1 MFGKKKDTDQDQSIP
16 KSKEEP
22 KLTDDSKSGF
32 EKAKESGKEAEMA
45 NVTQD
50 SEIKGTIKF
59 GQAMRVDGNFEGEL
73 SSDNGEL
80 IVGKTGK
87 VKATVKVKSAVVEGR
102 VDGNIRASDKVELKQ
117 SARIFGDVQAKTLIV
132 EQGVIFVGNCNVNPE
147 GAKIEGQSYKAGIR
161 EEIKEEIKGGIK
173 EDIKVNRL
181 VNV

>member
-16 KSKEEP
+16 ESTEEP
-22 KLTDDSKSGF
+22 KLTVDNKSGF
-32 EKAKESGKEAEMA
+32 EKVNESGKEAEMA

-59 GQAMRVDGNFEGEL
+59 GQAMRVDGSFDGEL
-73 SSDNGEL
+73 ISDNGEL

-87 VKATVKVKSAVVEGR
+87 VKANVKVKSAVVEGR

-117 SARIFGDVQAKTLIV
+117 SARIFGDVQAKSLVV
-132 EQGVIFVGNCNVNPE
+132 EQGVIFVGNCNVYPE
-147 GAKIEGQSYKAGIR
+147 GSKIESQGYKAGIR
-161 EEIKEEIKGGIK
+161 EEIKEYV
-173 EDIKVNRL
+173 KVNRL

>member
-16 KSKEEP
+16 ESAEEP
-22 KLTDDSKSGF
+22 KLTVDNKSGF
-32 EKAKESGKEAEMA
+32 EKAKESGKEAKMA

-59 GQAMRVDGNFEGEL
+59 GQAMRVDGSFDGEL
-73 SSDNGEL
+73 ISDNGEL

-87 VKATVKVKSAVVEGR
+87 VKANVKVKSAIVEGR
-102 VDGNIRASDKVELKQ
+102 VDGNIRATDKVELKQ
-117 SARIFGDVQAKTLIV
+117 SAHIYGDVQAKTLIV

-147 GAKIEGQSYKAGIR
+147 GSKIEGQSYKA
-161 EEIKEEIKGGIK
+161 EIKE
-173 EDIKVNRL
+173 DVKVNRL

>member
-16 KSKEEP
+16 ESTEEP
-22 KLTDDSKSGF
+22 KLTVDNKSGF
-32 EKAKESGKEAEMA
+32 EKANESRKEAKMA

-73 SSDNGEL
+73 TSDNGEL
-80 IVGKTGK
+80 VVGKTGK
-87 VKATVKVKSAVVEGR
+87 VKANVKVKSAVVEGR

-117 SARIFGDVQAKTLIV
+117 SARIFGDVQAKSLVV

-147 GAKIEGQSYKAGIR
+147 GSKIESQGYKAGIR
-161 EEIKEEIKGGIK
+161 EEIKE
-173 EDIKVNRL
+173 DVKVNRL

>member
-16 KSKEEP
+16 ESTEEP
-22 KLTDDSKSGF
+22 KLTDDNESGF
-32 EKAKESGKEAEMA
+32 EKANESGKEAKMA

-73 SSDNGEL
+73 TSDNGEL

-87 VKATVKVKSAVVEGR
+87 VKATVKVKNAVVEGR

-117 SARIFGDVQAKTLIV
+117 SAQIFGDVQAKTLVV

-147 GAKIEGQSYKAGIR
+147 GSKIESPSYKAGIR
-161 EEIKEEIKGGIK
+161 EEIKE
-173 EDIKVNRL
+173 DVKVNRL